1 MSQQEVHFS
10 AKNATASLQESW
22 NKKSKV
28 YVLVTLPFS
37 PDYEQSLLFSSL
49 PKKMVVV
56 TGNFELGVDP
66 AVEVV
71 CFPGAI
77 GGSASQQLTLINN
90 SGGQVAYKIKCT
102 DNNVVKIN
110 PAAGLL
116 PPGGAASVTLTS
128 GPLPGPP
135 APQNIYIMNAPADGA
150 PDAQAA
156 FAGAPEGSGK
166 VELDTAFE

>member
-1 MSQQEVHFS
+1 
-10 AKNATASLQESW
+10 
-22 NKKSKV
+22 
-28 YVLVTLPFS
+28 
-37 PDYEQSLLFSSL
+37 
-49 PKKMVVV
+49 MVVV
-56 TGNFELGVDP
+56 TGCFELCVEP
-66 AVEVV
+66 PVEVV
-71 CFPGAI
+71 GFPGAI
-77 GGSASQQLTLINN
+77 GGSASQQLTLSNN
-90 SGGQVAYKIKCT
+90 SGGQLAYKIKCT
-102 DNNVVKIN
+102 DNNVIKIN

-166 VELDTAFE
+166 VELDAAFE